1 MNCMNCGAVV
11 QNTDVCQ
18 ECGFD
23 GEIQVVTDEEGK
35 LVFRESPFSYLSCIT
50 IRGWKKRKS
59 GTYPGQ

>member
-18 ECGFD
+18 SVGL
-23 GEIQVVTDEEGK
+23 IW
-35 LVFRESPFSYLSCIT
+35 VFRESPFSYLSCIT

-59 GTYPGQ
+59 GLIRGNRPVETQPEI